1 MTYLVDSK
9 SHLVTISP
17 FSIWKLTD
25 ETLSKHVMTRKSIVN
40 KPYKVPFWFIP
51 FKPIQINS
59 RVAMISTISCDFSK
73 DKTPIEII

>member
-1 MTYLVDSK
+1 MPSLVNSK

-25 ETLSKHVMTRKSIVN
+25 ETLSKHVMRDKVSSSQ
-40 KPYKVPFWFIP
+40 PYKVPFWFIP

-73 DKTPIEII
+73 DKTPREIM